1 MFRRKT
7 PNTFIKAQ
15 FSAIAS
21 TIADFLLT
29 FFFTKLGVWYL
40 LSSVIGTISGG
51 CINFFLGRY
60 WVFKARNH
68 KKIVQAKRYTIIW
81 VGNLAL
87 NTLGIYVFTELLQI
101 YYVFSKILIAIIVGV
116 FYNYYFQKS
125 YVYRTQNEIC

>member
-1 MFRRKT
+1 MFQRKA

-29 FFFTKLGVWYL
+29 LFFTKLGIWYL

-51 CINFFLGRY
+51 FINFSLGRY

-68 KKIVQAKRYTIIW
+68 KKIIQAKRYTIIW

-101 YYVFSKILIAIIVGV
+101 YYIFSKILIAIIVGV

-125 YVYRTQNEIC
+125 YVYRTQNEIY